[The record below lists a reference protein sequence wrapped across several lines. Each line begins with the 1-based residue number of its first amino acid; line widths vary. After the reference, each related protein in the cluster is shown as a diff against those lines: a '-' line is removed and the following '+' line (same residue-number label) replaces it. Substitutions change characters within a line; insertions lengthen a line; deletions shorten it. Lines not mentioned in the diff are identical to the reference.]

1 MLAHVFRGT
10 FKVVTQ
16 SWHMYPIGFLFGLG
30 FDTATEIALLG
41 ISVSQTV
48 QDLSFWTIL
57 VFPILFT
64 AGMSLMD
71 TTDSA
76 LMTGAYGWA
85 LMNPVRKL
93 WYNLTITAVSGIVA
107 MFIGGL
113 EAFALISELKL
124 QGSFWEAAAKLNDNL
139 ENLGV
144 IVVGIFV
151 ASWFFS
157 RMIYRMKGYDR
168 IHRVRPKTRGLKT
181 ISRVQSVQ
189 CGKQIACHRARDLLS
204 RCYGGAVL
212 ALSLTPKP
220 AVAVRGRFPLGE
232 LDRN

>member
-1 MLAHVFRGT
+1 MFPT
-10 FKVVTQ
+10 
-16 SWHMYPIGFLFGLG
+16 
-30 FDTATEIALLG
+30 LL
-41 ISVSQTV
+41 
-48 QDLSFWTIL
+48 
-57 VFPILFT
+57 T

-113 EAFALISELKL
+113 EAFALTSDKLKL
-124 QGSFWEAAAKLNDNL
+124 QGSFWEAVAKLNDNL
-139 ENLGV
+139 GNLGV

-157 RMIYRMKGYDR
+157 TMIYRLKGYDR
-168 IHRVRPKTRGLKT
+168 IHASAP
-181 ISRVQSVQ
+181 
-189 CGKQIACHRARDLLS
+189 
-204 RCYGGAVL
+204 
-212 ALSLTPKP
+212 
-220 AVAVRGRFPLGE
+220 
-232 LDRN
+232 